1 MDHTACTCTNYLFD
15 THRRS
20 FGGCREAIPP
30 FARRTTTRSSV
41 LHPKIGE
48 PFFFCSQNCIFFSAA
63 LPSVVT
69 ISICFLFYCYH
80 FLRYIHIHNTH
91 THAHSHVYC
100 VIHEHNATASTDNIA
115 GDGVANRDSICIANC
130 LLFNNK
136 KKNRKYLMYLIFSWD
151 SGSDP
156 F

>member
-1 MDHTACTCTNYLFD
+1 MHKLFIRHTPSVVWWLSWG
-15 THRRS
+15 HP
-20 FGGCREAIPP
+20 AIC
-30 FARRTTTRSSV
+30 AQDNNTQLCAASENRWT
-41 LHPKIGE
+41 
-48 PFFFCSQNCIFFSAA
+48 FFFCSQNCIFFSAA

-91 THAHSHVYC
+91 THARSHVYC